1 VRRKGRDRNEVPGVS
16 QSPTTGWSP
25 ESDRRNSAARLE
37 KLFDQSYDGI
47 LRYCLIRTGSRA
59 VAEDVTAAV
68 FVDAARRA
76 AGETDFV
83 ADASWLYMV
92 ARRRLI
98 DHWRSA
104 ERHRKRILRIIE
116 LGAAG
121 DRVDVEDAATET
133 SHLVHEA
140 LASLSGRQR
149 ALLTLRYL
157 DGWSVTE
164 IAEELELTYRA
175 AESGLARARRSF
187 LAAWEEVQ

>member
-1 VRRKGRDRNEVPGVS
+1 M
-16 QSPTTGWSP
+16 
-25 ESDRRNSAARLE
+25 LE
-37 KLFDQSYDGI
+37 KLFDQSYDSI
-47 LRYCLIRTGSRA
+47 LRYCWIRTGSRT
-59 VAEDVTAAV
+59 VAEDVAAAV

-76 AGETDFV
+76 ADENDFE
-83 ADASWLYMV
+83 ADVSWLHMV
-92 ARRRLI
+92 ARRRLV

-104 ERHRKRILRIIE
+104 ERHRKRILRLIE
-116 LGAAG
+116 FGATD
-121 DRVDVEDAATET
+121 DRVQVDDAAEAT

-157 DGWSVTE
+157 DGCSVTE

-175 AESGLARARRSF
+175 AESALARARRSF

>member
-1 VRRKGRDRNEVPGVS
+1 M
-16 QSPTTGWSP
+16 
-25 ESDRRNSAARLE
+25 LE
-37 KLFDQSYDGI
+37 KLFDQSYDSI

-59 VAEDVTAAV
+59 VAEDVAAAV

-76 AGETDFV
+76 ADETEFV
-83 ADASWLYMV
+83 ADVSWLYMV

-104 ERHRKRILRIIE
+104 ERHRRRILRLIE
-116 LGAAG
+116 FGAT
-121 DRVDVEDAATET
+121 DDPVEADDAAEAT

-157 DGWSVTE
+157 DGCSVTE

-175 AESGLARARRSF
+175 AESALARARRSF